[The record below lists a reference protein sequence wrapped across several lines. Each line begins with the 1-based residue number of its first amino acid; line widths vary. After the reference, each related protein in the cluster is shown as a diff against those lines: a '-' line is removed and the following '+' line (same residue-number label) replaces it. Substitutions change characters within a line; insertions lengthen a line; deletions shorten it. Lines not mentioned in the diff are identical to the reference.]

1 MTHFADQ
8 LETIPWCRIRPP
20 GEGYFRV
27 APIVGADRPREA
39 VVRLEPLLDE
49 LASVPVEATR

>member
-1 MTHFADQ
+1 MIHFADR
-8 LETIPWCRIRPP
+8 LETLSWCHLRPA
-20 GEGYFRV
+20 GGGYFRI
-27 APIVGADRPREA
+27 APIVGADRPRKA